1 MTGMRV
7 LVTGGTGFVGGH
19 VTSALVRAG
28 HDVRLLVRRAE
39 QVPVTLTPLG
49 VTVADVLVGDVTDP
63 DSVGNALDGMD
74 AVVHAAAVF
83 SLDPRRV
90 QEVTT
95 TNLRAA
101 ELVLQGAVKRGLDPV
116 VHISS
121 TVALTRK
128 AGSDESLPLGDIDLP
143 YCQSKIRSERVAR
156 ELQET
161 GSPVVCVYPGG
172 VFGPHDPYLGD
183 QNERL
188 RWLVRGLLPL
198 WPVGGMHCV
207 DVRDVAAVVQAV
219 LEPGR
224 GPRRYVVPG
233 QHIDGAGMFAIVE
246 KVVGRRRP
254 HATIPARLIPVMTK
268 PMGLMNRVL
277 PAGWHIPADYE
288 GALVLSFDTHVPDR
302 AARVD
307 LGVEPRAF
315 EDTIRDTVRWMVDT
329 GRISRRYVA

>member
-1 MTGMRV
+1 MGQVTHPPERPLDHPRDPSSAHGGATWSLRPRGLVGRVFEPLPHPGPTGSMTGMRV

-101 ELVLQGAVKRGLDPV
+101 ELVLQGAVKGGLDPV

-121 TVALTRK
+121 TVALTRRE
-128 AGSDESLPLGDIDLP
+128 GS
-143 YCQSKIRSERVAR
+143 
-156 ELQET
+156 
-161 GSPVVCVYPGG
+161 
-172 VFGPHDPYLGD
+172 
-183 QNERL
+183 
-188 RWLVRGLLPL
+188 
-198 WPVGGMHCV
+198 GGMHCV

-224 GPRRYVVPG
+224 GPQRYVVPG
-233 QHIDGAGMFAIVE
+233 QHIDGAAMFAIVE

-288 GALVLSFDTHVPDR
+288 GALVVSFDTHVPDR
-302 AARVD
+302 AARAD
-307 LGVEPRAF
+307 LGIEPRAF

-329 GRISRRYVA
+329 GRISHRYAA